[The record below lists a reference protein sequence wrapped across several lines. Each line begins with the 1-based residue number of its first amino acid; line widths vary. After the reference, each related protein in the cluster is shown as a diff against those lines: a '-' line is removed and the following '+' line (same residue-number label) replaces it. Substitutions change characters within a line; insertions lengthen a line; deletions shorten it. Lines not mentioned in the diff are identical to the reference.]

1 MSSFLKSRNTASVVA
16 AKEAGTEMAL
26 STGAIAG
33 IAVAGAVILFA
44 ALAPLLIKLAKK
56 QDRRRVSAFSEVAVE
71 SGDMAMNETGPRRLR
86 KKSIIGDAIASMM
99 DRDDEVGMEESKSR
113 RSSLNV
119 ISPARTRPGSFSGGD
134 GSGRGSVDTQQGQ
147 KPRSPD
153 KERGYDMYQ
162 HRRKTSWID
171 EDALHGPTV
180 TSPRKS
186 KQKHNRIMS
195 WFDGGLGRSLSRLST
210 RSGIGEMS
218 PTLPYTETGTGQ
230 QKNVAVNSTDEQRM
244 SRTPQNG
251 NINGYAATPRQSQ
264 HQSQVYTSPQKM
276 YGPSSNASPGSV
288 SNSPSKSP
296 PDIIHNPRYRNRV
309 SFQAAHQLAGGA
321 RLPAPISIPQGQT
334 QRQPILKHSATD
346 TELTEILRMTAER
359 LQDGNRSARRQTL
372 MVSPYTPGRVL
383 NGGIQGLH
391 YGGYTDPYY
400 ETPERGDVSPVKSHK
415 SAPATL
421 SYAELEGSIPKPQL
435 SQRQMRTPGH
445 SRQQSHISR
454 MSQISILSE
463 PDSLVASKRE
473 SYQDVRTA
481 LSSPSRVNRSTE
493 PTPSPQGSHP
503 TRPFSNGSTL
513 SSALST
519 LYSMEEASGRS
530 PPVDPRLEGGVERHT
545 PRKVLST
552 HEVLS
557 PHRNP
562 QASPER
568 SPKSR
573 FNEEEV
579 PPPLRIRRGTL
590 GMVAPCI
597 IPGPHAGSQEKSVKD
612 GLPKRTP
619 SFTLPSSDE
628 NEDDPFTMSTPPP
641 QNPARLSK
649 VFSPLP
655 AELPRQQSDAKR
667 SAHKK
672 TISQES
678 NSFKTPTPSPSRR
691 RVMPSPRSIINSPT
705 FTNRERPSSPV
716 ISEAGLSSVYDSYT
730 YSYHEGQAGSAAAPA
745 ASNKS
750 PEVSPE
756 KLVRAISNA
765 RKSSRIGFRIP
776 SYGQQPQSPS
786 EKGGA
791 AAAATEAPSEPRHF
805 NHESVTW
812 IPASSS
818 SSPLSPPLAPRRSM
832 PSEGSIYSQDG
843 DQVPP
848 LRASN
853 STVKR
858 SRTVRMSAA
867 ISELRRM
874 NSQLSTMSDISVA
887 SSTVVG
893 MRGGGFSPGK
903 QSGGMRNYLLLGG
916 GAVGGHLKRNSMNS
930 TSNSN
935 RNSNRLSQSSA
946 GSGTVVA
953 GAHSNGSGNGNGNS
967 DAKHYHQHHSPLQR
981 SGAGRSRRG
990 TVVLQGLD
998 AKRGSNIGTNAV
1010 KHASHLITH
1019 ASKLS
1024 REEATAKR
1032 SSVESLYDAKG
1043 FLKG

>member
-1 MSSFLKSRNTASVVA
+1 MSSFVKSRNTASVVA
-16 AKEAGTEMAL
+16 AKEAGTGMAL

-33 IAVAGAVILFA
+33 IAIAGAVILFA

-56 QDRRRVSAFSEVAVE
+56 QDQRRMSAFSEVVVE
-71 SGDMAMNETGPRRLR
+71 SGDMTMNETGPRRLR
-86 KKSIIGDAIASMM
+86 KKSIIGDQVASMM
-99 DRDDEVGMEESKSR
+99 DKDDEVGMEESKSR

-119 ISPARTRPGSFSGGD
+119 GSPARTRPGSFSGGD

-162 HRRKTSWID
+162 NRRKASWID

-186 KQKHNRIMS
+186 KQKHNRIVS

-230 QKNVAVNSTDEQRM
+230 QENNPGNSADEQRM
-244 SRTPQNG
+244 SRAPQDA

-309 SFQAAHQLAGGA
+309 SFQAAQQLAGGA

-359 LQDGNRSARRQTL
+359 LQDGHRSARRQTL
-372 MVSPYTPGRVL
+372 MAPPYTPGRVL
-383 NGGIQGLH
+383 NGGIQDLH

-421 SYAELEGSIPKPQL
+421 SYAELEGSTPKPQL

-454 MSQISILSE
+454 MSQASILSE
-463 PDSLVASKRE
+463 PDSLIAPKRD

-493 PTPSPQGSHP
+493 PTPSPQGGQP
-503 TRPFSNGSTL
+503 ARPFSNGSTL

-530 PPVDPRLEGGVERHT
+530 PPVDPRLEASVERHA
-545 PRKVLST
+545 PGKALSNRQ
-552 HEVLS
+552 VLS
-557 PHRNP
+557 PHRNF
-562 QASPER
+562 QVSPER

-573 FNEEEV
+573 FGDEEV

-590 GMVAPCI
+590 GMVAPCV
-597 IPGPHAGSQEKSVKD
+597 IPAPPADSRGKSVKD

-619 SFTLPSSDE
+619 SFTPPSSDE
-628 NEDDPFTMSTPPP
+628 NEDDPFTVSTPPP

-655 AELPRQQSDAKR
+655 AELPRQQSDAAKR
-667 SAHKK
+667 SAHKR
-672 TISQES
+672 TVSQES
-678 NSFKTPTPSPSRR
+678 NSFKSPTPSPLRR
-691 RVMPSPRSIINSPT
+691 RVLPSPRSIINSPT
-705 FTNRERPSSPV
+705 FANRERPSSPV

-730 YSYHEGQAGSAAAPA
+730 YSYHEDQAGSAAAI
-745 ASNKS
+745 NKS
-750 PEVSPE
+750 QEVSPE

-776 SYGQQPQSPS
+776 NYGQQPA
-786 EKGGA
+786 EKGATA
-791 AAAATEAPSEPRHF
+791 ASEPRQF
-805 NHESVTW
+805 NHESVMW

-818 SSPLSPPLAPRRSM
+818 SSSPPRRSM

-858 SRTVRMSAA
+858 GRTVRMSAA
-867 ISELRRM
+867 ITELRRM

-916 GAVGGHLKRNSMNS
+916 SGGDSKKNS
-930 TSNSN
+930 SNSN
-935 RNSNRLSQSSA
+935 INSNINRLSQSSA

-953 GAHSNGSGNGNGNS
+953 SAYSHTNGNGNGNGS
-967 DAKHYHQHHSPLQR
+967 SGTKHHHHSPLQR

-998 AKRGSNIGTNAV
+998 AKRGSNIGTSPV

-1019 ASKLS
+1019 VTKLS

>member
-1 MSSFLKSRNTASVVA
+1 MSFFIESRNTASVIA
-16 AKEAGTEMAL
+16 AKETGAEMAL

-44 ALAPLLIKLAKK
+44 ALAPLLIRLAKK
-56 QDRRRVSAFSEVAVE
+56 QDQRRVSAFSEVVVE
-71 SGDMAMNETGPRRLR
+71 SGDMITNETAPRRLR
-86 KKSIIGDAIASMM
+86 KKSIIGEQVAVMM
-99 DRDDEVGMEESKSR
+99 DKDDEVGMEESKSR

-134 GSGRGSVDTQQGQ
+134 GSRRGSVDTQQGQ

-162 HRRKTSWID
+162 NRRKTSWID
-171 EDALHGPTV
+171 EDALHGPTI

-186 KQKHNRIMS
+186 KQKHNRIVS
-195 WFDGGLGRSLSRLST
+195 WFDGGLARSLSRLST

-218 PTLPYTETGTGQ
+218 PTLPYTETGAGE
-230 QKNVAVNSTDEQRM
+230 QKSSPVKSTNEQRI

-251 NINGYAATPRQSQ
+251 NLNGYTVTPRQSQ
-264 HQSQVYTSPQKM
+264 RQSQLYTSPQKM
-276 YGPSSNASPGSV
+276 YGPSSNPSPGSM

-309 SFQAAHQLAGGA
+309 SFQAAQQLAGGA
-321 RLPAPISIPQGQT
+321 RLPAPVSAPQGQT

-359 LQDGNRSARRQTL
+359 LQDGHRSSRRQTL
-372 MVSPYTPGRVL
+372 MVPPYTPGRVL
-383 NGGIQGLH
+383 NGGIHGIN
-391 YGGYTDPYY
+391 YGGYIESHY
-400 ETPERGDVSPVKSHK
+400 ETPERGDISPVKSHK

-421 SYAELEGSIPKPQL
+421 SYVELEGSTPKLQL

-454 MSQISILSE
+454 MSQVSMISE

-473 SYQDVRTA
+473 SCQDVRTA

-493 PTPSPQGSHP
+493 PTPSPQGSQAA
-503 TRPFSNGSTL
+503 RPFSTGSTL

-519 LYSMEEASGRS
+519 LYSMEETSIRS
-530 PPVDPRLEGGVERHT
+530 PQADSKLEGSVERHT
-545 PRKVLST
+545 PGNRLSRY
-552 HEVLS
+552 EVLS
-557 PHRNP
+557 PNRSAQTSP
-562 QASPER
+562 QR

-573 FNEEEV
+573 LNDEEV

-590 GMVAPCI
+590 GMVAPGT
-597 IPGPHAGSQEKSVKD
+597 IPAAQVATQENPVTD
-612 GLPKRTP
+612 GLPKRAP

-628 NEDDPFTMSTPPP
+628 NEDDPFTVSTPPP

-655 AELPRQQSDAKR
+655 TELPRTQSGGKR

-678 NSFKTPTPSPSRR
+678 NSLKTPTPSPSRR
-691 RVMPSPRSIINSPT
+691 RVLPSPRSIINSPT
-705 FTNRERPSSPV
+705 FANRERPTSPV

-730 YSYHEGQAGSAAAPA
+730 YSYHEGQTGGSAID
-745 ASNKS
+745 KS
-750 PEVSPE
+750 EVSPE
-756 KLVRAISNA
+756 KLIRAISNA
-765 RKSSRIGFRIP
+765 RGSSRIGFRIP
-776 SYGQQPQSPS
+776 NYGPQLVD
-786 EKGGA
+786 GA
-791 AAAATEAPSEPRHF
+791 VSEPRQF

-812 IPASSS
+812 VPASSS
-818 SSPLSPPLAPRRSM
+818 PPPPRRSM
-832 PSEGSIYSQDG
+832 PSDGSIYSQDE

-848 LRASN
+848 LRTN
-853 STVKR
+853 TMRR
-858 SRTVRMSAA
+858 SKTVRMSTA
-867 ISELRRM
+867 ITELRRM

-903 QSGGMRNYLLLGG
+903 QSGGVRNYLSLGG
-916 GAVGGHLKRNSMNS
+916 DLK
-930 TSNSN
+930 SNSN
-935 RNSNRLSQSSA
+935 NRLSQSSA
-946 GSGTVVA
+946 GSGTIVGSSA
-953 GAHSNGSGNGNGNS
+953 NSNNSPS
-967 DAKHYHQHHSPLQR
+967 DAKHHSPLQR

-990 TVVLQGLD
+990 TMVLQGLD
-998 AKRGSNIGTNAV
+998 EKRGSNIGTNAV

-1019 ASKLS
+1019 ATKLS
-1024 REEATAKR
+1024 REDAAAKR